1 MGLGDETRLIAFTGL
16 IFINFKTLSLML
28 GPLRMSFNTVL
39 YRDACF
45 CEALCFLAMCFLLST
60 SKHVVNYLPRP
71 MQDFFFFLFPPLQ
84 CVFFYRRQQQCG
96 VSLPCS
102 ICLCTCCLQDLLPF
116 PAVHQSLRVGVGK
129 QAGVRAGRWVHAQHT
144 LPALDRSEA
153 GPNWPSECLA

>member
-71 MQDFFFFLFPPLQ
+71 MQDFFFSFSSSSV
-84 CVFFYRRQQQCG
+84 CVF
-96 VSLPCS
+96 LPSSATVWCVFA
-102 ICLCTCCLQDLLPF
+102 LLHLPLYVLPARP
-116 PAVHQSLRVGVGK
+116 PAVSCSPPESKSRGGQTGGC
-129 QAGVRAGRWVHAQHT
+129 AGG
-144 LPALDRSEA
+144 
-153 GPNWPSECLA
+153 